1 MGLKGR
7 WVAVAA
13 PVVGRGVL
21 RLLGATCRSAYVD
34 WDTAAVVTNTDRPV
48 IYAFWHS
55 RLLTMFFPRRHR
67 RRQIVLLV
75 SPSRDGEIIRKVLA
89 SFGYRTVSGSSA
101 RGGHQALRVMAK
113 ALTGGD
119 DMAITPDGPRGPAEK
134 VKLGILLLA
143 KMTGAAIVPVA
154 CGARPGWRAGSWD
167 RLLVPLPFARLRYVA
182 GEPIIVPA
190 DTDDLDPWRLRL
202 EAELG
207 RVTDLADRPG

>member
-13 PVVGRGVL
+13 PVVGRGAL
-21 RLLGATCRSAYVD
+21 RLLGATCRFAYVD
-34 WDTAAVVTNTDRPV
+34 WDAAAAVTAADRPV

-55 RLLTMFFPRRHR
+55 RLLMMFFPRRHR
-67 RRQIVLLV
+67 GREIVLLV
-75 SPSRDGEIIRKVLA
+75 SPSRDGEIIRKVLS
-89 SFGYRTVSGSSA
+89 SFGYRTVRGSSA
-101 RGGHQALRVMAK
+101 RGGHQALRVMAR
-113 ALTGGD
+113 ALTGGND
-119 DMAITPDGPRGPAEK
+119 VAITPDGPRGPAEK

-143 KMTGAAIVPVA
+143 RMTGAAIVPVA

-190 DTDDLDPWRLRL
+190 DADDLEPWRLRL
-202 EAELG
+202 EAELD
-207 RVTDLADRPG
+207 RVTALADDSV